1 MATLGE
7 WLRAARRERGIALS
21 EVERATKIRQ
31 KYLMALEE
39 EDFRPLPPEVYT
51 LSILKTYCR
60 YLALDPEE
68 GMRRYFAWR
77 GRPEK
82 EGLQPA
88 VRPLRRP
95 VTIGAN
101 SLVAVLTL
109 LALALLGYYAYHQY
123 TIFRGSLAAQ
133 SSPPELG
140 AAPTPVKLPPVAY
153 ASAPEEPEATGPP
166 PAARL
171 IPTATPI
178 PGVSL
183 EISARARCWLRVI
196 VDGRVAFEGF
206 LLPGQTRTWTG
217 REMVF
222 IRAGNAGGI
231 EITYNGKKLG
241 LFGAS
246 GEVKEGTWTAP
257 ATPR

>member
-1 MATLGE
+1 MGTLGE
-7 WLRAARRERGIALS
+7 WLRAARQERGITLS
-21 EVERATKIRQ
+21 QVEQATKIRH

-39 EDFRPLPPEVYT
+39 EDSRLLPPEVYT
-51 LSILKTYCR
+51 LSFLKTYCR
-60 YLALDPEE
+60 YLALDPEA
-68 GMRRYFAWR
+68 GVRRYFAWR
-77 GRPEK
+77 GRPEP

-88 VRPLRRP
+88 IRPLRWS

-101 SLVAVLTL
+101 SLVAMLTV

-123 TIFRGSLAAQ
+123 TIFRGSLAA
-133 SSPPELG
+133 SSGTPELG
-140 AAPTPVKLPPVAY
+140 VAPTPVRLPPVAY
-153 ASAPEEPEATGPP
+153 ASAPEEPQATGPS
-166 PAARL
+166 PAARPL
-171 IPTATPI
+171 PTATLI

-206 LLPGQTRTWTG
+206 LSPGQTRTWTG